1 MTLLT
6 FVVWLCVLGYELW
19 PESDYGNCWT
29 YALRM
34 YAVYGG
40 YVCIR
45 NAHGNVKFL
54 KFFPVPHIIWANT
67 LHPETEVKQFV
78 PVNRKH
84 GDYFPWYTLWYYGKI
99 KENESPHFGT
109 YNPNESN

>member
-1 MTLLT
+1 MLMLIRKTLYILLLIFGVPFWTVAVTLLT

-84 GDYFPWYTLWYYGKI
+84 
-99 KENESPHFGT
+99 
-109 YNPNESN
+109 